1 MAREYT
7 VDGVIRAR
15 IRIGLPMAFFLAS
28 ALTLA
33 PTAAGDGTGSGIT
46 TSKGYYLLTPVGTAY
61 EFLHAYLSDLGVQ
74 VSPGDTLIFS
84 WQANNGSGPPIYF
97 EIHAHPYGPYIQYY
111 NTTSASVGNGTFT
124 AREPYSYMVFWKNLS
139 NTTRVNLTYS
149 FVLLL
154 AQPSLWP
161 LYVVPVGIG
170 LVAVAAVA
178 AHVRGQRNRSRP

>member
-1 MAREYT
+1 VAGGYR
-7 VDGVIRAR
+7 VHGGPNVKIRA
-15 IRIGLPMAFFLAS
+15 GLPIVLFLA
-28 ALTLA
+28 LVLA
-33 PTAAGDGTGSGIT
+33 VAPIAAGDGTGSGIS

-97 EIHAHPYGPYIQYY
+97 EIHAHPYGPYILYY
-111 NTTSASVGNGTFT
+111 NTTSSSVGNGTFT
-124 AREPYSYMVFWKNLS
+124 ARDPYSYMVFWKNLS

-149 FVLLL
+149 FVLLSS
-154 AQPSLWP
+154 QPSLWP

-170 LVAVAAVA
+170 LVAAAAVA
-178 AHVRGQRNRSRP
+178 THVRAQRSRGRP